1 MKLQMSETAAFTV
14 LGVATFQSLI
24 IVSGNSLTIF
34 VFWVHRNKLKRTS
47 FLLINLAVADLLVG
61 FNELVVLGTYAFALH
76 IGIYRDNKTPILVYL
91 ATSFRAL
98 FSSASLFF
106 LVLIS
111 LERAFALIWPL
122 RHRVTSTKT
131 YFYSVV
137 IVWVAGVTVGVLT
150 LLAVYHLL
158 DLPYYFVAFCLTV
171 AFSLATICVSYLA
184 IRKRV
189 NRKVPAI
196 DTAHNRQSV
205 EHNTKLSKTLFI
217 AIAAS
222 LAFWVPGIMIYCVHS
237 LSQEMFSDVSMYIF
251 TMLQLTNSL
260 VNPIIYSLRM
270 PIFKETLKRLKNRL
284 KIRKQS
290 KRYTIN
296 DQRSWKENM

>member
-47 FLLINLAVADLLVG
+47 FLLINLAVADFLVG
-61 FNELVVLGTYAFALH
+61 FNEFVVLGTYAFPLH
-76 IGIYRDNKTPILVYL
+76 IGIYRDNKTPVIVNYL

-98 FSSASLFF
+98 FSSASVFF

-122 RHRVTSTKT
+122 RHRVTSNKA

-137 IVWVAGVTVGVLT
+137 IVWVAGVTVGALT
-150 LLAVYHLL
+150 LLAVYDLL
-158 DLPYYFVAFCLTV
+158 DLRYYFVAFCLTV
-171 AFSLATICVSYLA
+171 TFSLATICVSYLA

-189 NRKVPAI
+189 HRKVPAI
-196 DTAHNRQSV
+196 DTTHNRQSV

-217 AIAAS
+217 VIAAS
-222 LAFWVPGIMIYCVHS
+222 LAFWVPSIVIYCVHS
-237 LSQEMFSDVSMYIF
+237 LSQEVFSDVPMYIF
-251 TMLQLTNSL
+251 TMLHLTNSL

-270 PIFKETLKRLKNRL
+270 PIFRETLKRLKNRL

-296 DQRSWKENM
+296 DQRS